1 MENIKNNI
9 LGCYFQV
16 GFDANLK
23 EVDFMNIANEF
34 RPYIWG
40 EEGID
45 NSLKKLNK
53 LSYGK
58 DLELVLFQFYV
69 KPTLCELQRIKE
81 IESYRKKEK
90 AIGIPIIVTDEN
102 FFNKSEEER
111 YRFLKQFILQKMD
124 LLAEVVKRKK
134 LDTNM
139 EQLKIDLDKILK

>member
-1 MENIKNNI
+1 MREKKNI

-23 EVDFMNIANEF
+23 PEDFMRIANEF
-34 RPYIWG
+34 RPYIDG
-40 EEGID
+40 EKGIV
-45 NSLKKLNK
+45 NILKKLK
-53 LSYGK
+53 YEDYGK
-58 DLELVLFQFYV
+58 DLELALFQFYV
-69 KPTLCELQRIKE
+69 KPTLIEIQRLKE

-111 YRFLKQFILQKMD
+111 YNFLKQAILQKMD
-124 LLAEVVKRKK
+124 LLAEVIKKKK

-139 EQLKIDLDKILK
+139 VKLKIDLEEILK